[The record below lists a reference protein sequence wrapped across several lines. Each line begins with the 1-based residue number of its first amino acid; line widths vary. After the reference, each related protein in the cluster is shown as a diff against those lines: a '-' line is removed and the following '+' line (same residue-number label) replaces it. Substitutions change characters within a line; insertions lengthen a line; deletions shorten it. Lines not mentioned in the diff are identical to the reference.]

1 MEAAAPGR
9 PPPPPR
15 PTPTRYG
22 VLRAASRVLG
32 ILSWIVLVV
41 GGVVVVVGGA
51 ITIADGLLRG
61 LLFLVGGALLVAFLA
76 FALVAS
82 GELLRLLLDVER
94 STRRTAE
101 EIAARR

>member
-1 MEAAAPGR
+1 MEAAASGR

-22 VLRAASRVLG
+22 VLRAGSRVLG
-32 ILSWIVLVV
+32 ILAWIVLVV

-51 ITIADGLLRG
+51 ITMADGLLRG
-61 LLFLVGGALLVAFLA
+61 LLFLVGGALVVAFLS

-82 GELLRLLLDVER
+82 AELLRLLLDVEHN
-94 STRRTAE
+94 TRRTAE
-101 EIAARR
+101 AVASRR